1 MFLHFKKNEDARS
14 TGERMVDDGDDRTKE
29 ERNGRGERMRRETR
43 RLESRL
49 EKGLATSFP
58 VKTIRTGHTEKY
70 SFC

>member
-1 MFLHFKKNEDARS
+1 
-14 TGERMVDDGDDRTKE
+14 VDEGDDRTKE

-49 EKGLATSFP
+49 ARKKKGLATSFP
-58 VKTIRTGHTEKY
+58 VKTILTGRTEKY